1 VVDESGYLGG
11 SRAVWRLELVRGLAN
26 SRMRRMGKRKNKQL
40 NKLDD
45 FERSSTF
52 LEDRNAASMQCH
64 SQ

>member
-1 VVDESGYLGG
+1 
-11 SRAVWRLELVRGLAN
+11 
-26 SRMRRMGKRKNKQL
+26 MRRMGKRKNKQL

-52 LEDRNAASMQCH
+52 LEDRNDASMQRH